1 MLSRWIL
8 AAGTVLG
15 LSACQSGTTEK
26 QDDKPASA
34 TASYRAD
41 ISRLCNVMHLSG
53 ADELAP
59 EERVYTTANWLGN
72 NLETQQGRDFLVTF
86 TQAQDKDKPQTLL
99 AEAKRVGVTPC
110 PLADHWQ
117 RQP

>member
-26 QDDKPASA
+26 SKEQVSA
-34 TASYRAD
+34 GYRDD

-53 ADELAP
+53 ADEQAP

-99 AEAKRVGVTPC
+99 AEATRVGVAPC

>member
-8 AAGTVLG
+8 AVGTMLM
-15 LSACQSGTTEK
+15 SACQSGTN
-26 QDDKPASA
+26 DKPESA
-34 TASYRAD
+34 AITAGYRAD

-53 ADELAP
+53 ADEQAP

-72 NLETQQGRDFLVTF
+72 NLETQQGRDYLVTF
-86 TQAQDKDKPQTLL
+86 TQASDPDKPKTLL
-99 AEAKRVGVTPC
+99 AEAKRVGVSPC

-117 RQP
+117 GQP